1 MNLYVWD
8 SFFIYFSL
16 QKVLEIKSTQH
27 TLHISFI
34 KKSTP
39 SVLAFVRQEHITLF
53 QQQIQ
58 PP

>member
-1 MNLYVWD
+1 MNLYIWD
-8 SFFIYFSL
+8 SLYLFLSAEGIRNEIYIPL
-16 QKVLEIKSTQH
+16 
-27 TLHISFI
+27 LHISFV

>member
-1 MNLYVWD
+1 MNLYIWD
-8 SFFIYFSL
+8 FLYLLLSA
-16 QKVLEIKSTQH
+16 EGTRNESTQH
-27 TLHISFI
+27 MLHISRI